1 MIDGPNVPIEEL
13 ISLVRH
19 SKLAQIK
26 DALDYLPNKKFDK
39 SLVQVR
45 CHCGDTGGVSGDNVS
60 WCVLGLCLPGWT
72 ICDLDIT
79 LSKDTNSDILSPITF
94 TFIVSTVCVN
104 AVSGVC

>member
-45 CHCGDTGGVSGDNVS
+45 CHCGDTGGDSGCNVP
-60 WCVLGLCLPGWT
+60 WCVLGLCLSGRRFR
-72 ICDLDIT
+72 CRDIT
-79 LSKDTNSDILSPITF
+79 ESH
-94 TFIVSTVCVN
+94 
-104 AVSGVC
+104 